1 MAGMF
6 FAQKPDY
13 SNLKKEEQV
22 IKTIAKGPGLSPNE
36 YQRLAL
42 RTAYEKAMKDPIL
55 NGVLGLG
62 GESGECEDLVKKER
76 FQDHE
81 LDKAKMAKELGDVA
95 WYLALTAYDIGYS
108 LEDILR
114 MNIEKLWVRYPDG
127 FDAEHSLH
135 RNPADI

>member
-42 RTAYEKAMKDPIL
+42 RTASEKAMKDPIL

-76 FQDHE
+76 FQEHE

-95 WYLALTAYDIGYS
+95 WYLALTAYGIGYS

-114 MNIEKLWVRYPDG
+114 MNIEKLRARYPDG

-135 RNPADI
+135 RNPGDI